1 LLATVR
7 SPSERHIPMDELKQ
21 LVAQNEIRNL
31 VAQYAQYT
39 DDTRL
44 EEWTGLFVEDARME
58 AMGQQLEGRPAL
70 TEWITGVTSS
80 MKLRHIMGGV
90 TVTVDSATEAHGA
103 ADMVLLI
110 AVEGSWVVAGAPR
123 YVDRYVKTD
132 AGWRFAER
140 ILEDRPAKA

>member
-1 LLATVR
+1 
-7 SPSERHIPMDELKQ
+7 MDEIQQ
-21 LVAQNEIRNL
+21 LVAANEIRNL
-31 VAQYAQYT
+31 VAQYAQHT

-44 EEWTGLFVEDARME
+44 QEWTELFVEDARME
-58 AMGQQLEGRPAL
+58 AMGQALEGRPAL

-80 MKLRHIMGGV
+80 MKLRHVMGGV
-90 TVTVDSATEAHGA
+90 TVTLDSATEAHGA
-103 ADMVLLI
+103 ADMILLA
-110 AVEGSWVVAGAPR
+110 AVEGNWVLAGAPR

>member
-1 LLATVR
+1 
-7 SPSERHIPMDELKQ
+7 MDELQQ
-21 LVAQNEIRNL
+21 LVAQNEIRAL
-31 VAQYAQYT
+31 VAQYAQFT

-58 AMGQQLEGRPAL
+58 AGGQPLEGRPAL
-70 TEWITGVTSS
+70 TEWITAVTSS
-80 MKLRHIMGGV
+80 MKLRHIMGAV
-90 TVTVDSATEAHGA
+90 TVTLDSATEAHGA
-103 ADMVLLI
+103 ADMVLLA
-110 AVEGSWVVAGAPR
+110 AVEGSWIIAGAPR

>member
-1 LLATVR
+1 
-7 SPSERHIPMDELKQ
+7 MDEIQQ

-31 VAQYAQYT
+31 VAQYAQHT
-39 DDTRL
+39 DDTRIQ
-44 EEWTGLFVEDARME
+44 EWTELFVEDARME
-58 AMGQQLEGRPAL
+58 ANGQPLEGRPAL

-80 MKLRHIMGGV
+80 MKLRHVMGGV
-90 TVTVDSATEAHGA
+90 TVTLDSATEAHGA
-103 ADMVLLI
+103 ADMILLA
-110 AVEGSWVVAGAPR
+110 AVEGNWILAAAPR

>member
-1 LLATVR
+1 
-7 SPSERHIPMDELKQ
+7 MDEIQ
-21 LVAQNEIRNL
+21 QQVAQNEIRTL

-58 AMGQQLEGRPAL
+58 AGGQPLEGRSAL
-70 TEWITGVTSS
+70 TEWITAVTSS
-80 MKLRHIMGGV
+80 MRLRHIMGAV
-90 TVTVDSATEAHGA
+90 TVTLDSATEAHGA
-103 ADMVLLI
+103 ADMVLLA
-110 AVEGSWVVAGAPR
+110 AVEGSWIIAGAPR

-140 ILEDRPAKA
+140 ILEDRPATS

>member
-1 LLATVR
+1 
-7 SPSERHIPMDELKQ
+7 MDEIQQ

-31 VAQYAQYT
+31 VAQYAQHT
-39 DDTRL
+39 DDTRIQ
-44 EEWTGLFVEDARME
+44 EWTELFVEDARME
-58 AMGQQLEGRPAL
+58 ANGQPLEGRPAL

-103 ADMVLLI
+103 ADMILLA
-110 AVEGSWVVAGAPR
+110 AVEGNWILAAAPR

-140 ILEDRPAKA
+140 ILEDRKA

>member
-1 LLATVR
+1 
-7 SPSERHIPMDELKQ
+7 MDEIQQ
-21 LVAQNEIRNL
+21 LIATNEIRDL
-31 VAQYAQYT
+31 VAKYAQYT

-58 AMGQQLEGRPAL
+58 AGGQPLEGRPAL

-80 MKLRHIMGGV
+80 MKLRHIMGAV
-90 TVTVDSATEAHGA
+90 TVTVDSASEAHGA
-103 ADMVLLI
+103 ADMILLA
-110 AVEGSWVVAGAPR
+110 AVEGSWVLVGAPR

-132 AGWRFAER
+132 AGWRFTER

>member
-1 LLATVR
+1 
-7 SPSERHIPMDELKQ
+7 MDEIQQ
-21 LVAQNEIRNL
+21 LVATTEIRDL

-58 AMGQQLEGRPAL
+58 AGGQPLEGRPAL

-90 TVTVDSATEAHGA
+90 TVVLDSATEAHGA
-103 ADMVLLI
+103 ADMILLA
-110 AVEGSWVVAGAPR
+110 AVEGSWVLVGAPR

>member
-1 LLATVR
+1 
-7 SPSERHIPMDELKQ
+7 MDEIQQ
-21 LVAQNEIRNL
+21 LVAQNEIRAL

-44 EEWTGLFVEDARME
+44 DEWTALFVEDARME

-70 TEWITGVTSS
+70 TEWITAVTSS
-80 MKLRHIMGGV
+80 MRLRHIMGAV
-90 TVTVDSATEAHGA
+90 TVTLDSATEAHGA

-140 ILEDRPAKA
+140 ILEDRPAKS

>member
-1 LLATVR
+1 
-7 SPSERHIPMDELKQ
+7 MDEIQQ
-21 LVAQNEIRNL
+21 LVATTEIRNL

-58 AMGQQLEGRPAL
+58 AGGQPLEGRPAL

-80 MKLRHIMGGV
+80 MKLRHVMGGV
-90 TVTVDSATEAHGA
+90 TVTLDSPTEAHGA
-103 ADMVLLI
+103 ADMILLA
-110 AVEGSWVVAGAPR
+110 AVEGSWVLVGAPR

-132 AGWRFAER
+132 GGWRFAER
-140 ILEDRPAKA
+140 ILDDRPAKA

>member
-1 LLATVR
+1 
-7 SPSERHIPMDELKQ
+7 MDEIQQ
-21 LVAQNEIRNL
+21 LVATNEIRNL

-39 DDTRL
+39 DDTRI

-58 AMGQQLEGRPAL
+58 AGGQPLEGRPAL

-80 MKLRHIMGGV
+80 MKLRHVMGGV
-90 TVTVDSATEAHGA
+90 TVTLDSATEAHGA
-103 ADMVLLI
+103 ADMILLA
-110 AVEGSWVVAGAPR
+110 AVEGSWVLVGAPR

-140 ILEDRPAKA
+140 ILEDRPAKG

>member
-1 LLATVR
+1 
-7 SPSERHIPMDELKQ
+7 MDEIQQ
-21 LVAQNEIRNL
+21 LIATNEIRNL

-44 EEWTGLFVEDARME
+44 EEWTELFVEDARME
-58 AMGQQLEGRPAL
+58 AGGRPLEGRPAL

-90 TVTVDSATEAHGA
+90 TVTLDSATEAHGA
-103 ADMVLLI
+103 ADMILLA
-110 AVEGSWVVAGAPR
+110 AVEGSWVLVGAPR

>member
-1 LLATVR
+1 
-7 SPSERHIPMDELKQ
+7 MDEIQQ
-21 LVAQNEIRNL
+21 LVATSEIRNL

-58 AMGQQLEGRPAL
+58 AGGQPLEGRPAL

-80 MKLRHIMGGV
+80 MKLRHVMGGV
-90 TVTVDSATEAHGA
+90 TVTLDSATEAHGA
-103 ADMVLLI
+103 ADMILLA
-110 AVEGSWVVAGAPR
+110 AVEGSWVLVGAPR

-132 AGWRFAER
+132 GGWRFAER